1 MSRDEILASSK
12 LTDMEKLQLM
22 FDIDKEWLRERNSS
36 LYYCILA
43 VLDGHKKPDPT
54 GYFNS

>member
-1 MSRDEILASSK
+1 MTRDEILSNPK

-22 FDIDKEWLRERNSS
+22 FDIDKEWLRKHNSA

-43 VLDGHKKPDPT
+43 VLDKEKKPDPS
-54 GYFNS
+54 GYFG